1 MDYSL
6 SSSRLV
12 ELLQYEREISEGT
25 HIVKNIAPNQFA
37 KRLGCLHTDLY
48 HPVCCMDKK
57 HECSDGADGGVGGLV
72 TLAHTSIDVR
82 VVNV

>member
-12 ELLQYEREISEGT
+12 ELLQHGREISEGT

-57 HECSDGADGGVGGLV
+57 HECSDGADGGVVGKEFRCNHG
-72 TLAHTSIDVR
+72 IDVS
-82 VVNV
+82 VYDV